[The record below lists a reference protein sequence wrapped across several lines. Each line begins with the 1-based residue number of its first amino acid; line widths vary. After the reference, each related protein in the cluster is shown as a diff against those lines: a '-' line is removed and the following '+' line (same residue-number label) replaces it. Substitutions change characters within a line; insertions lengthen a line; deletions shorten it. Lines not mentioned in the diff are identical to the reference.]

1 MHKIIIPRFDPAMK
15 TGRIVKWLKNEGETV
30 KKGEPLLTVEGEK
43 TVFDVEAPVDG
54 VLRRVLYP
62 PGSEVEVL
70 KPVALIGGPEEPL
83 PPEFERPVEAAP
95 KLKVPA
101 PTKPLRIK
109 ASPLARKLAE
119 EHGISL
125 EGIKGTGPGG
135 RITKEDVL
143 AALKERGAPPPA
155 APTVEAAIPTLKL
168 PPVVKTVKLA
178 GVRKAV
184 AERLSYSFRTAV
196 PTTITT
202 SVNLEKLLE
211 HREKMKASVGDV
223 SLTAFITRAVAKAL
237 EAYPIFN
244 STIEGEEIKI
254 FGEINVAIA
263 INTGDG
269 LVTPVVKEANK
280 KSVLELSQAIR
291 ELTEKAL
298 QRKLSL
304 EEMVGGTFTIT
315 NLGPYDVEIFIPII
329 NPPQVA
335 ILGVGKIARKP
346 IVTDGEMAIKPV
358 AVLAFVFD
366 HRVADGAPAT
376 KFLREIKRLLED
388 PSSLT

>member
-15 TGRIVKWLKNEGETV
+15 TGRIIKWLKSEGETV
-30 KKGEPLLTVEGEK
+30 RKGEPLLTVEGEK
-43 TVFDVEAPVDG
+43 TVFDIEAPVDG
-54 VLRRVLYP
+54 VLRKVLYP

-95 KLKVPA
+95 KPKVPA

-125 EGIKGTGPGG
+125 EGIEGTGPGG

-143 AALKERGAPPPA
+143 AALKERAAPPPA

-223 SLTAFITRAVAKAL
+223 SLTAFIAKAVAKAL

-263 INTGDG
+263 INTEDG

-329 NPPQVA
+329 NPPQAA

-346 IVTDGEMAIKPV
+346 IVTNGEVAIKPV
-358 AVLAFVFD
+358 AALALVFD
-366 HRVADGAPAT
+366 HRIADGVPAA

-388 PSSLT
+388 PSPLT